1 MTEQDKP
8 QDTTSPTP
16 EPSKERDRLAA
27 YRGDLAGA
35 ERQASQVVSLGRQQV
50 FMGLGMVGFFL
61 SLFLPHSGKVLGL
74 DVLFYSD
81 TAQQYV
87 TTVPERIYMWL
98 ALIAAVLLNAATLVT
113 RSALIAYLTWF
124 FSGAA
129 MFYSV
134 FAIWM
139 RQSRPPTEPGVGPSF
154 GLIIGTVSVSVVAA
168 ALSFVVL
175 RRNSFQAALAEA
187 RREEKHHDH
196 VAAVQEKILR
206 MSRPPLR
213 LSMTAAPA
221 PPNAGLRGGRP
232 LAENSRQRR
241 TRASFA
247 VTGPQLRGQRRQPIP
262 ATVRLGL
269 EAARLSS
276 CCLWLRQPLLAR

>member
-175 RRNSFQAALAEA
+175 RRNSFQAALPECG
-187 RREEKHHDH
+187 
-196 VAAVQEKILR
+196 
-206 MSRPPLR
+206 
-213 LSMTAAPA
+213 T
-221 PPNAGLRGGRP
+221 
-232 LAENSRQRR
+232 
-241 TRASFA
+241 SF
-247 VTGPQLRGQRRQPIP
+247 QRQPEKPFNHIQP
-262 ATVRLGL
+262 PK
-269 EAARLSS
+269 AA
-276 CCLWLRQPLLAR
+276 

>member
-113 RSALIAYLTWF
+113 RSALVAYLTWF

-196 VAAVQEKILR
+196 VAAVQEKIL
-206 MSRPPLR
+206 
-213 LSMTAAPA
+213 ADEQAPA
-221 PPNAGLRGGRP
+221 AFVDDRRSRAAQRRAAGRQ
-232 LAENSRQRR
+232 AENSRQRR

-247 VTGPQLRGQRRQPIP
+247 VTGPQLRGQRHQPIP

>member
-196 VAAVQEKILR
+196 VAAVQEK
-206 MSRPPLR
+206 
-213 LSMTAAPA
+213 
-221 PPNAGLRGGRP
+221 P

-247 VTGPQLRGQRRQPIP
+247 VTGPQLRGQRHQPIP

>member
-175 RRNSFQAALAEA
+175 RRNSFQAALAARIFSTISPLSLDKSGIFASCCRMSSTSA
-187 RREEKHHDH
+187 RRWG
-196 VAAVQEKILR
+196 
-206 MSRPPLR
+206 SR
-213 LSMTAAPA
+213 
-221 PPNAGLRGGRP
+221 
-232 LAENSRQRR
+232 
-241 TRASFA
+241 
-247 VTGPQLRGQRRQPIP
+247 
-262 ATVRLGL
+262 
-269 EAARLSS
+269 
-276 CCLWLRQPLLAR
+276 LRQMLKACTSREATCGLKRSISSIFPAIKR

>member
-87 TTVPERIYMWL
+87 TTVPERICMWL
-98 ALIAAVLLNAATLVT
+98 ALIAAVLLNAATLH
-113 RSALIAYLTWF
+113 I
-124 FSGAA
+124 
-129 MFYSV
+129 
-134 FAIWM
+134 
-139 RQSRPPTEPGVGPSF
+139 SRGFLVAQRCFIPSLPF
-154 GLIIGTVSVSVVAA
+154 G
-168 ALSFVVL
+168 
-175 RRNSFQAALAEA
+175 
-187 RREEKHHDH
+187 
-196 VAAVQEKILR
+196 
-206 MSRPPLR
+206 
-213 LSMTAAPA
+213 
-221 PPNAGLRGGRP
+221 
-232 LAENSRQRR
+232 
-241 TRASFA
+241 
-247 VTGPQLRGQRRQPIP
+247 
-262 ATVRLGL
+262 
-269 EAARLSS
+269 
-276 CCLWLRQPLLAR
+276 

>member
-187 RREEKHHDH
+187 RREEKHHDY
-196 VAAVQEKILR
+196 VAAVQEKILADEQA
-206 MSRPPLR
+206 
-213 LSMTAAPA
+213 TAAFVDDRRSRA
-221 PPNAGLRGGRP
+221 AQRRAAGRQAAGREQPP
-232 LAENSRQRR
+232 AENES
-241 TRASFA
+241 
-247 VTGPQLRGQRRQPIP
+247 
-262 ATVRLGL
+262 
-269 EAARLSS
+269 
-276 CCLWLRQPLLAR
+276 

>member
-1 MTEQDKP
+1 MTF
-8 QDTTSPTP
+8 
-16 EPSKERDRLAA
+16 R
-27 YRGDLAGA
+27 
-35 ERQASQVVSLGRQQV
+35 
-50 FMGLGMVGFFL
+50 
-61 SLFLPHSGKVLGL
+61 GL

-87 TTVPERIYMWL
+87 PTVPERIYMWL

-175 RRNSFQAALAEA
+175 RRNSFQAAANHPSDYGSLKMANPIWA
-187 RREEKHHDH
+187 KHIC
-196 VAAVQEKILR
+196 KTFSGCL
-206 MSRPPLR
+206 
-213 LSMTAAPA
+213 
-221 PPNAGLRGGRP
+221 
-232 LAENSRQRR
+232 NS
-241 TRASFA
+241 
-247 VTGPQLRGQRRQPIP
+247 II
-262 ATVRLGL
+262 
-269 EAARLSS
+269 EAA
-276 CCLWLRQPLLAR
+276 